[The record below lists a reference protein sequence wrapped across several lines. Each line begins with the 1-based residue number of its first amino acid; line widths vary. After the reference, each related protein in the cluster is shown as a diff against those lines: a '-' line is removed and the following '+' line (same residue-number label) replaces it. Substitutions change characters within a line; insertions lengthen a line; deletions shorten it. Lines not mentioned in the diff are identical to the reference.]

1 MARPK
6 VTRGRTRRRARKNVP
21 VGNAHI
27 KTSFNNTIVT
37 LTDKQGNV
45 IAWETAGSA
54 GFKGSRKST
63 PFAAQVTA
71 DSAARKGMEHGL
83 QKVDVYVKGP
93 GSRPRDGHP
102 VAPGGRHRGQLGH
115 RRHAGPPQ
123 RLPPPKAAAG
133 LAVARYTGP
142 MVKLSRREGIALT
155 DKCQKYLDRR
165 PYPPGEHGR
174 GRIRQS
180 EYLLQLREK
189 QKTRRFYGVLE
200 KQFRRYYQKAS
211 RQPGIT
217 GENLL
222 RMLEQRLD
230 NVVYRLGFAA
240 TRRQARQ
247 LVTHGHFRVNG
258 AKVNIPSY
266 QVRPDDVIT
275 VKPGSNAE
283 PIIRAATE
291 LVASVAPWLQAD
303 YDALNGKVL
312 KVPERSEI
320 DTPVSEQ
327 LIVEYYSK

>member
-1 MARPK
+1 M
-6 VTRGRTRRRARKNVP
+6 
-21 VGNAHI
+21 
-27 KTSFNNTIVT
+27 
-37 LTDKQGNV
+37 
-45 IAWETAGSA
+45 
-54 GFKGSRKST
+54 
-63 PFAAQVTA
+63 
-71 DSAARKGMEHGL
+71 
-83 QKVDVYVKGP
+83 
-93 GSRPRDGHP
+93 
-102 VAPGGRHRGQLGH
+102 
-115 RRHAGPPQ
+115 
-123 RLPPPKAAAG
+123 
-133 LAVARYTGP
+133 ARYTGP
-142 MVKLSRREGIALT
+142 QVKQSRREGVALT
-155 DKCQKYLDRR
+155 DKAQKYLDRR

-180 EYLLQLREK
+180 EYLIQLREK

-200 KQFRRYYQKAS
+200 KQFRGYYKKAS

-247 LVTHGHFRVNG
+247 LVNHGHFRVNG
-258 AKVNIPSY
+258 QKVDIPSY
-266 QVRPDDVIT
+266 QVRADDIIT
-275 VKPGSNAE
+275 VKQGSSAE
-283 PIIRAATE
+283 PIIRSATE

-312 KVPERSEI
+312 KAPERSEI

>member
-1 MARPK
+1 
-6 VTRGRTRRRARKNVP
+6 
-21 VGNAHI
+21 
-27 KTSFNNTIVT
+27 
-37 LTDKQGNV
+37 
-45 IAWETAGSA
+45 
-54 GFKGSRKST
+54 
-63 PFAAQVTA
+63 
-71 DSAARKGMEHGL
+71 
-83 QKVDVYVKGP
+83 
-93 GSRPRDGHP
+93 
-102 VAPGGRHRGQLGH
+102 
-115 RRHAGPPQ
+115 
-123 RLPPPKAAAG
+123 
-133 LAVARYTGP
+133 VARYTGP
-142 MVKLSRREGIALT
+142 MVKLSRREGVALT

-200 KQFRRYYQKAS
+200 KQFRGYYKKAS

-247 LVTHGHFRVNG
+247 LVGHGHFRVNG
-258 AKVNIPSY
+258 KKVDIPSY

-275 VKPGSNAE
+275 VKPGSSAE
-283 PIIRAATE
+283 PIIRSATE

-312 KVPERSEI
+312 KVPERTEI

>member
-1 MARPK
+1 M
-6 VTRGRTRRRARKNVP
+6 
-21 VGNAHI
+21 
-27 KTSFNNTIVT
+27 
-37 LTDKQGNV
+37 
-45 IAWETAGSA
+45 
-54 GFKGSRKST
+54 
-63 PFAAQVTA
+63 
-71 DSAARKGMEHGL
+71 
-83 QKVDVYVKGP
+83 
-93 GSRPRDGHP
+93 
-102 VAPGGRHRGQLGH
+102 
-115 RRHAGPPQ
+115 
-123 RLPPPKAAAG
+123 
-133 LAVARYTGP
+133 ARYTGP
-142 MVKLSRREGIALT
+142 QVKLSRREGVALT

-200 KQFRRYYQKAS
+200 KQFRRYYEKAS

-247 LVTHGHFRVNG
+247 LVGHGHFRVNG
-258 AKVNIPSY
+258 RKVNIPSY

-283 PIIRAATE
+283 PIIRSATE

-312 KVPERSEI
+312 KVPERTEI

>member
-1 MARPK
+1 M
-6 VTRGRTRRRARKNVP
+6 
-21 VGNAHI
+21 
-27 KTSFNNTIVT
+27 
-37 LTDKQGNV
+37 
-45 IAWETAGSA
+45 
-54 GFKGSRKST
+54 
-63 PFAAQVTA
+63 
-71 DSAARKGMEHGL
+71 
-83 QKVDVYVKGP
+83 
-93 GSRPRDGHP
+93 
-102 VAPGGRHRGQLGH
+102 
-115 RRHAGPPQ
+115 
-123 RLPPPKAAAG
+123 
-133 LAVARYTGP
+133 ARYTGP
-142 MVKLSRREGIALT
+142 MVKLSRREGVALT

-189 QKTRRFYGVLE
+189 QKTRRFYGILE
-200 KQFRRYYQKAS
+200 KQFRNYYKKAS

-247 LVTHGHFRVNG
+247 LVGHGHFRVNG
-258 AKVNIPSY
+258 KKVDIPSY

-275 VKPGSNAE
+275 VKPGSSAE
-283 PIIRAATE
+283 PIIRSATE

-312 KVPERSEI
+312 KVPERTEI